1 MSRKPGYY
9 LHLASIPQLIIDSAS
24 AVMNSKNRLPFP
36 QCHVLLNVSHL
47 FTTTALGGRK
57 RMWGG
62 GPGTHPHYSVLLF
75 ALLSRHCPVFK
86 KEELKGMPCFFSLP
100 S

>member
-24 AVMNSKNRLPFP
+24 AVMNSKNRLHFP

-47 FTTTALGGRK
+47 FATTALGGRK
-57 RMWGG
+57 RMGV
-62 GPGTHPHYSVLLF
+62 PGRHPHYSVLLF
-75 ALLSRHCPVFK
+75 ALLSRYCLVFK
-86 KEELKGMPCFFSLP
+86 KEEFKGTPCFFSLP
-100 S
+100 F